1 MYSIQKGFVPF
12 ITGITSIVLPLWAL
26 ISVSKYVFENINTRI
41 PEILGESTK
50 PIWLIVA
57 MMYFFTMFFPVFF
70 GLLFASIFPNAEIR
84 RDGIN
89 FRYWGFF
96 GSKVKWE
103 EVDSLIYYPNGYI
116 ILRIDKRGLSIFNG
130 LYFNDLQGKVLKSQ
144 LPILVF
150 SPGLEKR
157 EEIVA
162 EILDKC
168 SPRIVHRK

>member
-12 ITGITSIVLPLWAL
+12 ITGIVSIVLPLWTL
-26 ISVSKYVFENINTRI
+26 ISVSKYVLENINTRI

-50 PIWLIVA
+50 PIWLIVV
-57 MMYFFTMFFPVFF
+57 MTYFFTMFFPVFF
-70 GLLFASIFPNAEIR
+70 GLLFASVFPNVEVR

-103 EVDSLIYYPNGYI
+103 EIDSLIYYPNGYI

-130 LYFNDLQGKVLKSQ
+130 LYFNDLQGKLLKSQ

>member
-12 ITGITSIVLPLWAL
+12 VTGITSIVLPLWAL
-26 ISVSKYVFENINTRI
+26 ISVSKYVLENVNTRI
-41 PEILGESTK
+41 PEILGDSTK

-70 GLLFASIFPNAEIR
+70 GLLLASIFPNVEIR
-84 RDGIN
+84 RDGVN
-89 FRYWGFF
+89 FRYWGFW
-96 GSKVKWE
+96 GSNVKWE
-103 EVDSLIYYPNGYI
+103 EIDSLVYYPNGYI